1 MEFNG
6 EGTRKSY
13 TFHESAYPTEVFLDS
28 FPQSVEELNWML
40 KRHPHL
46 REYNH
51 FSEYYRRCVSYIRLK
66 KRQKKG
72 NLDDVTYTELAR
84 QYHVS
89 RGVIG
94 SWLRGEKSPELANM
108 LVRSEI
114 RRREYEA
121 RFSHMAF
128 RHRIDPS
135 TVYTVLEPLRK
146 NDIFTISTLQ
156 DAIESLYD
164 FVENKP
170 GVTFAELRPCHR
182 IKGKW
187 LGGIAESIEDALQEI
202 QEQINRGLGL
212 DEILTRELRLGV
224 VQDRLYFRIHDR
236 DPLNWFN
243 LYKNEL
249 FYFTSIN
256 EKIELMADA
265 RKRLGIHGDTVLSYL
280 IDQITDYRRT
290 VETFNQNS
298 DLKRNHAYLRG
309 ETLHFLLDVVEMTIQ
324 DIQEKIDCVGRSYG
338 NQAGSIRNPRFPDD
352 QHEIS
357 MILVRLLGAG
367 MSDGHIESRNK
378 GFVYTESNEDRAEI
392 FKAHMNELGE
402 VDYDEKQ
409 LTNGMIRIRF
419 PTIVG
424 RMLARLGMPL
434 GDKALSCTGLPRFI
448 KEASFPVICEY
459 FQQMWVEDGNFSV
472 VSEGCRARFQWDR
485 GVTFRD
491 PSKATKYD
499 FQSLASDDHIAL
511 VRRHGD
517 KHQDKTFGET
527 STLTLGKLNE
537 LCGTK
542 ETNETMNAKSLKE
555 LIENNPPNLME
566 DEIELLAKLGVS
578 AKKYVVEVNF
588 YEGTGRLSA
597 LWRALTCR
605 QEDTMRAAL
614 LTPPDDMEKLSD
626 VMRWVFQQ
634 EERKQDVEHD
644 LAAEG
649 IDDWPFRSLE

>member
-1 MEFNG
+1 M
-6 EGTRKSY
+6 
-13 TFHESAYPTEVFLDS
+13 
-28 FPQSVEELNWML
+28 
-40 KRHPHL
+40 
-46 REYNH
+46 
-51 FSEYYRRCVSYIRLK
+51 
-66 KRQKKG
+66 
-72 NLDDVTYTELAR
+72 
-84 QYHVS
+84 
-89 RGVIG
+89 
-94 SWLRGEKSPELANM
+94 
-108 LVRSEI
+108 
-114 RRREYEA
+114 
-121 RFSHMAF
+121 
-128 RHRIDPS
+128 DPS
-135 TVYTVLEPLRK
+135 IVYSVLEPLRK
-146 NDIFTISTLQ
+146 NNRFTKSAFT
-156 DAIESLYD
+156 DAIESLYRL
-164 FVENKP
+164 VESKP
-170 GVTFAELRPCHR
+170 GVTFADLRSYHR

-187 LGGIAESIEDALQEI
+187 LEKMAESIKDSLQDI
-202 QEQINRGLGL
+202 QKQINRRLGFGK
-212 DEILTRELRLGV
+212 IPTRELRLGV
-224 VQDRLYFRIHDR
+224 VKSRLYFRMHDHN
-236 DPLNWFN
+236 PLNWFR

-256 EKIELMADA
+256 EKVELIADA

-280 IDQITDYRRT
+280 IDQVTDHRRT
-290 VETFNQNS
+290 VETLNPNS

-309 ETLHFLLDVVEMTIQ
+309 ETLHFLLDVVGMSIQ
-324 DIQEKIDCVGRSYG
+324 NIQEKIDCVGRSYG
-338 NQAGSIRNPRFPDD
+338 NKAGSIRNPRFPDD

-392 FKAHMNELGE
+392 FKAHMNELGR

-424 RMLARLGMPL
+424 RMLARQGMPM

-459 FQQMWVEDGNFSV
+459 FRQMWVEDGNFNVDS
-472 VSEGCRARFQWDR
+472 SGRRARFQWDR

-542 ETNETMNAKSLKE
+542 ETNEALNANSLKE
-555 LIENNPPNLME
+555 LIENNPPKLME

-626 VMRWVFQQ
+626 VMKWVLQQ

-644 LAAEG
+644 LGAEG
-649 IDDWPFRSLE
+649 IYD